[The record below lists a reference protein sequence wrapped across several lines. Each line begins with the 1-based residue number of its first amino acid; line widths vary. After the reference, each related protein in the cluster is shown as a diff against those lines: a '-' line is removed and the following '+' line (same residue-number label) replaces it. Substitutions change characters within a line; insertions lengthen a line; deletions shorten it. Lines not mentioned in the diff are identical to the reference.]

1 MSLLLNF
8 IIGLVAS
15 IVGVIPPG
23 FLNLAAAKISMSEGR
38 KRGLLFSLGVSVTVF
53 FQTYIALLFARYL
66 DSHPNIVDM
75 LQKVALGIF
84 LCITIYFFFIAKDIR
99 KENPRQTHK
108 SKTNRFFSG
117 MFLSVLNLLPLPYWV
132 YVSITFST
140 FGWFEFSQP
149 ELLLTVFAS
158 AMGTFL
164 VLAIYVWFF
173 RPKDN
178 NPKRLKLNMNY
189 IIGTITAVISIIT
202 FVKILK
208 NI

>member
-1 MSLLLNF
+1 MSLLFNF
-8 IIGLVAS
+8 IIGLIAA

-38 KRGLLFSLGVSVTVF
+38 KKGLLFSLGVSVTVF

-66 DSHPNIVDM
+66 DNHPNIVDM

-99 KENPRQTHK
+99 KENSRQTHK

-132 YVSITFST
+132 YISITFST
-140 FGWFEFSQP
+140 FGWFKFSQP
-149 ELLLTVFAS
+149 ELLLTVIAS
-158 AMGTFL
+158 AIGTFT
-164 VLAIYVWFF
+164 VLALYVWFF
-173 RPKDN
+173 RPKDS
-178 NPKRLKLNMNY
+178 PKRLKLNMNY

-202 FVKILK
+202 FFKILK
-208 NI
+208 NM

>member
-1 MSLLLNF
+1 MSLVLNF
-8 IIGLVAS
+8 IIGFVAS

-38 KRGLLFSLGVSVTVF
+38 KKGLLFSLGVSTTVF
-53 FQTYIALLFARYL
+53 LQTYVALLFARYL
-66 DSHPNIVDM
+66 DNHPDIVDM

-99 KENPRQTHK
+99 KENPRQANK

-132 YVSITFST
+132 YISITFST

-158 AMGTFL
+158 AMGTFV

-178 NPKRLKLNMNY
+178 PKRLKINMNY
-189 IIGTITAVISIIT
+189 IIGTITAVISVIT
-202 FVKILK
+202 FLKILK
-208 NI
+208 NM